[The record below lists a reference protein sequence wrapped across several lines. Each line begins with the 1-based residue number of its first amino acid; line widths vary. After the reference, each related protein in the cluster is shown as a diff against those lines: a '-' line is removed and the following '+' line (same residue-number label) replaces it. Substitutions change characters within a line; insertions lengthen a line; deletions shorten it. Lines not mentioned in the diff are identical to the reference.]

1 MVKVP
6 SSPEG
11 FQSASEAMST
21 VVPGKMFDRENEPDS
36 SGDDLQTEPSMSP
49 RQTYHFFARF
59 VLVPSPWF
67 STVISNVT
75 GSQDELHESLVGD
88 TVHKMATSPLS
99 AAPDKGRLAIPAKDA
114 KRSNSTIE
122 RLPVFWPLVP
132 CVRFDI
138 NPCLAWGLQRLIAPE
153 GGKDREF
160 HFLLPLHAA
169 TS

>member
-6 SSPEG
+6 SSPAG
-11 FQSASEAMST
+11 FQSASEVMST

-49 RQTYHFFARF
+49 RQTYHFVARF

-88 TVHKMATSPLS
+88 TVPKMATSPLS
-99 AAPDKGRLAIPAKDA
+99 VAPDKGRLASPAKDA
-114 KRSNSTIE
+114 RRSNSTIE